1 MAKTRDGPTPYV
13 DQMIGQ
19 IREINER
26 IIDAARQRGKAA
38 LQAYSQLLR
47 SVAEGQEAAGERAA
61 NWLHAS
67 AEAQAKFSRELS
79 ATLPKAA
86 RSAIKQASGLA
97 DAAAEQ
103 ARRVPGIGQAEGAA
117 RGTAA
122 REQDL
127 PIRDYDELTASQVTE
142 RLQGLSAPDL
152 RKIDAYERKH
162 GNRKTVHK
170 KIQAL
175 TG

>member
-1 MAKTRDGPTPYV
+1 MAKTRDGAASYV

-26 IIDAARQRGKAA
+26 IIDTARRRGKAA
-38 LQAYSQLLR
+38 LQAYSHLLR

-61 NWLHAS
+61 NWMHAS

-79 ATLPKAA
+79 AALPKAA

-97 DAAAEQ
+97 DTAAEQ
-103 ARRVPGIGQAEGAA
+103 ARRAPGIAQAEGAV
-117 RGTAA
+117 RGAGA

-127 PIRDYDELTASQVTE
+127 PIRNYDQLTAREVTE
-142 RLQGLSAPDL
+142 QLQGLSAPEL
-152 RKIDAYERKH
+152 RKIGAYERKH
-162 GNRKTVHK
+162 ANRKTVHK
-170 KIQAL
+170 KIETL
-175 TG
+175 TS